1 MIIED
6 FEYANPDAAS
16 LMQSLRA
23 FGYDIST
30 AVADLIDN
38 SITAKASRI
47 NIQFEWNNGNPWI
60 SIADNGY
67 GMSEEELFIAMK
79 AGSKNPLAAR
89 SEDDLGRFGL
99 GLKTASFS
107 QCKRLTVASKKVDDA
122 VYVRCWDLDLVSE
135 QNEWILLKTSSNDAA
150 NVFSDYFR
158 TNNCGT
164 VVIWEKIDRI
174 IPEEYID
181 NEQYQEAFL
190 NYAQAVKSHIA
201 MVFSAYMHGHRKI
214 EFSLN
219 GRAIEL
225 WDPFMSDNPLTT
237 NLPTET
243 VYVKGHEVLI
253 KPYILPHQNKLTSE
267 EYSKYA
273 GQNGWNAQQGFY
285 IYRNKR
291 LIVAGDWLIP
301 GMEKLDPYRLARI
314 SIDIGNETDSEW
326 NIDVRK
332 STAVP
337 PVSIQNEIKRIAVAA
352 QRESA
357 KVYRHRGK
365 KIARKAKKERAYVWH
380 QNLRNGKIG
389 YAINRDHPIVKQM
402 LDSAMGKQVRALL
415 DLIEETVP
423 VPMIISDYSEK
434 PDEML
439 DPYEG
444 KKKDSFDGMIEEMY
458 KLFREVGYSPE
469 EAVQNI
475 AGTEPFIYSPDKV
488 ALFCEKEG
496 INYE

>member
-1 MIIED
+1 MIRED
-6 FEYANPDAAS
+6 YEYASPDAAS

-38 SITAKASRI
+38 SITAKANRI
-47 NIQFEWNNGNPWI
+47 SIQFEWNNGKPWI

-67 GMSEEELFIAMK
+67 GMNEEELFTAMK
-79 AGSKNPLAAR
+79 AGSKNPLATR
-89 SEDDLGRFGL
+89 NEDDLGRFGL

-107 QCKRLTVASKKVDDA
+107 QCKRLTVASKKQGDQ
-122 VYVRCWDLDLVSE
+122 VYIRCWDLDLVSE
-135 QNEWILLKTSSNDAA
+135 RNEWILLKTASDDAMDIIA
-150 NVFSDYFR
+150 NYFSDLAS
-158 TNNCGT
+158 GT
-164 VVIWEKIDRI
+164 LVIWEKIDRI

-181 NEQYQEAFL
+181 DIQYQDAFL
-190 NYAQAVKSHIA
+190 QYAQEVKAHIA
-201 MVFSAYMHGHRKI
+201 MVFSAYMHGYQKI

-219 GRAIEL
+219 GRPIEL

-243 VYVKGHEVLI
+243 VYVKGYEVQI
-253 KPYILPHQNKLTSE
+253 KPHILPHQNKLTSE
-267 EYSKYA
+267 EYAKYA

-337 PVSIQNEIKRIAVAA
+337 PVSIQNEIKRIAIAA
-352 QRESA
+352 QRESS

-380 QNLRNGKIG
+380 QNIRHGKIG
-389 YAINRDHPIVKQM
+389 YSINRDHPIVKQM
-402 LDSAMGKQVRALL
+402 LETAIGPQVKALL

-444 KKKDSFDGMIEEMY
+444 KKKDDFDGMIEKMY
-458 KLFREVGYSPE
+458 KLFIDLGYMPQ

-475 AGTEPFIYSPDKV
+475 AGTEPFIYSPEKV

-496 INYE
+496 IDYD